1 MGYETPPTGTSVDMG
16 ILGTVYLD
24 SLYITY
30 MSTNYG
36 MPSLKGYYTKIC
48 APDYPS
54 QLPIAYDGSGNKI
67 TGYTW
72 ASDVVTMPATT
83 YNSWASKQYCD
94 GSATTLAVAGA
105 AVAAVAVSMY

>member
-1 MGYETPPTGTSVDMG
+1 MGYKTAPTGTEVNMG

-24 SLYITY
+24 TLYINGMT
-30 MSTNYG
+30 TLYG
-36 MPSLKGYYTKIC
+36 MPSLTGYYSKIC
-48 APDYPS
+48 APDYPA
-54 QLPIAYDGSGNKI
+54 QLPIAVDYSGNKI

-72 ASDVVTMPATT
+72 ESDVVTMPATT